1 MFRIA
6 LVRTSAVLLTAC
18 AATQEPMVQA
28 ERPQYCHTS
37 EQTEIKDGQ
46 TVDSVTVI
54 ECTDDEIK
62 KLFQVKS
69 GMAPNC
75 GEFTYW
81 MKIGGNDVQRR
92 GVSCQKPDGTWE
104 IVNTGIGY

>member
-6 LVRTSAVLLTAC
+6 LVITSAVLLTAC
-18 AATQEPMVQA
+18 ASTQEPMVQA

-37 EQTEIKDGQ
+37 EQTVIKDDQ